1 MLSYKCTLEP
11 RGNYSPNPAEA
22 CPADDDD
29 DDDNDHDEFGNSVEP
44 RTFELL

>member
-1 MLSYKCTLEP
+1 MVYVKLQMHTGTAWELQLEP
-11 RGNYSPNPAEA
+11 